1 VSGSRRVNLEPAFL
15 LHHYPWRDS
24 SRILELLT
32 RTHGRVSVIA
42 RASRQ
47 ANSAMG
53 SALQLFRELLVSW
66 TARGELGYLVAVE
79 RVTSPTTV
87 GEVAQRA
94 GEGSSRARPST
105 DLRST
110 SPGFTGEVMTSGLLA
125 GDRLMSGFYANEL
138 LLKLLQR
145 NDPHPT
151 LFDAYAALLE
161 RLHTAHAEEA
171 RSLRIFEKRLLEELG
186 WGLNLEHEAASGDA
200 LEPACS
206 YRYGLEGGAEPID
219 GVAEGTLIFC
229 GASLLSLAR
238 EELHDARSLADAR
251 RLLRAALDRLLD
263 GRPLRTREVLLEMR
277 AHAGRADGG

>member
-1 VSGSRRVNLEPAFL
+1 MSGSRRVNLEPAFL

-47 ANSAMG
+47 ANSATG
-53 SALQLFRELLVSW
+53 SALQLFHELLVSW

-79 RVTSPTTV
+79 RVVTSAPSV
-87 GEVAQRA
+87 GEV
-94 GEGSSRARPST
+94 
-105 DLRST
+105 T
-110 SPGFTGEVMTSGLLA
+110 SPGFPGEVKSSAALA

-161 RLHTAHAEEA
+161 RLHAARAEEA

-200 LEPACS
+200 LEPARS

-251 RLLRAALDRLLD
+251 RLLRAALDRLLE

-277 AHAGRADGG
+277 LHAGRADGG